1 VGSALTNVWMDA
13 ISLVVILY
21 FLFQIDATTASV
33 SLATFPIYLYFFKR
47 LQGEIK
53 TSSREVQQ
61 EIASMAGNA
70 QEKIAGSRVIHAFT
84 QERNEEK
91 SFLRE
96 SEQLFSKEMRRVYFQ
111 SLNLTTTGT
120 LTQIAPLIVTL
131 FGGYRVI
138 SGAMSVGGLVAVG
151 MYLPPL
157 YTPLQRFSE
166 LNVVFANSMA
176 ALERIFAILDEK
188 PEIVDLPGAVKVQE
202 IQGKVEFDHVY
213 FSYGKQDEGT
223 LVLTDLDFAVE
234 PGQKIALVG
243 PSGSGKSTLVSLIP
257 RFYDVDAGA
266 VRIDD
271 RDVRDIKMRS
281 LRRHIGI
288 VLQDPILFSG
298 TIKENILYG
307 KPDATNE
314 ELAAA
319 CQAANAYEFIKHL
332 PNGFDTEVGEGGGLL
347 SGGQRQRITIARA
360 FLKNPKILILD
371 EATSSL
377 DSESERLIQDA
388 LDRLIAGRTTFT
400 IAHRLSTIVNA
411 DRILVLNEGRI
422 VEMGTHTE
430 LLQLGGIY
438 RRLYE
443 QQFESAW
450 SSLEVL
456 Q

>member
-1 VGSALTNVWMDA
+1 
-13 ISLVVILY
+13 
-21 FLFQIDATTASV
+21 
-33 SLATFPIYLYFFKR
+33 
-47 LQGEIK
+47 
-53 TSSREVQQ
+53 
-61 EIASMAGNA
+61 
-70 QEKIAGSRVIHAFT
+70 
-84 QERNEEK
+84 
-91 SFLRE
+91 
-96 SEQLFSKEMRRVYFQ
+96 
-111 SLNLTTTGT
+111 
-120 LTQIAPLIVTL
+120 
-131 FGGYRVI
+131 
-138 SGAMSVGGLVAVG
+138 
-151 MYLPPL
+151 
-157 YTPLQRFSE
+157 
-166 LNVVFANSMA
+166 
-176 ALERIFAILDEK
+176 
-188 PEIVDLPGAVKVQE
+188 
-202 IQGKVEFDHVY
+202 
-213 FSYGKQDEGT
+213 
-223 LVLTDLDFAVE
+223 LVLSDLDFTVE

-257 RFYDVDAGA
+257 RFYDVDAGV

-281 LRRHIGI
+281 LRRHIGM

-319 CQAANAYEFIKHL
+319 CKAANAYEFIRNL

-411 DRILVLNEGRI
+411 DRILVLNDGHI
-422 VEMGTHTE
+422 VEAGTHTE
-430 LLQLGGIY
+430 LLQLGGVY

-450 SSLEVL
+450 SSLAVL